1 MSKTGY
7 SIRHCSV
14 KHRDPST
21 GEPYLCKYWYVNKN
35 SFTLGVLF
43 PSWASALAYVIRRTG
58 RPNTSFPLG
67 A

>member
-21 GEPYLCKYWYVNKN
+21 GEPYLCNYWLVIKGNFAFG
-35 SFTLGVLF
+35 SLF
-43 PSWASALAYVIRRTG
+43 PSWNEALAFVIKRTKVV
-58 RPNTSFPLG
+58 R
-67 A
+67 